1 MKWSGLTLHTA
12 PALCRFQAAPAAAA
26 RAAARRQPPQAKQ
39 QPASSCKNSV
49 VARSGKQARL
59 EAVLLVA
66 GGALSTRRLAHLATL
81 ADATEASTLID
92 QLNDAYRRSRSA
104 FSIERVAAGYQL
116 LSRPQFAFWLDTLHN
131 RPATLKLSTPMM
143 ETLTIVA
150 YQQPIV
156 RADIESIRGVQCSE
170 ILKQLMEQR
179 LVKVGGE
186 DDSLGRPYLYITTR
200 KFLETFGLR
209 DLSDL
214 PLKDTLVSDEPSGP
228 DQGADAA
235 VDPQPAETEETETE
249 ETETEETETEET
261 ETEENESE
269 ETGTEETGTEENETG
284 SSAED
289 DPSEQLRVA

>member
-1 MKWSGLTLHTA
+1 MKWAAVTMRTA
-12 PALCRFQAAPAAAA
+12 PDLCRFQAAPATAA
-26 RAAARRQPPQAKQ
+26 RAADRRRPPQANQ
-39 QPASSCKNSV
+39 QPSTSREQSV
-49 VARSGKQARL
+49 LARSGKEARL

-66 GGALSTRRLAHLATL
+66 GGALSTRRLAQLAML
-81 ADATEASTLID
+81 ADATEAHMLID
-92 QLNDAYRRSRSA
+92 QLNSAYERSRSA
-104 FSIERVAAGYQL
+104 FSVERVASGYQL

-170 ILKQLMEQR
+170 ILKQLMEQS

-200 KFLETFGLR
+200 PFLETFGLR

-214 PLKDTLVSDEPSGP
+214 PLRDTLMPDTQPDVDNSG
-228 DQGADAA
+228 GAD
-235 VDPQPAETEETETE
+235 VEPQEAEPAEAETEA
-249 ETETEETETEET
+249 
-261 ETEENESE
+261 SP
-269 ETGTEETGTEENETG
+269 
-284 SSAED
+284 ED
-289 DPSEQLRVA
+289 DPTSQLRVA